1 MRVRAIGAMALVAV
15 VGSACRNGEAGGR
28 GTESREEMAEVPKG
42 ERLETPPGERPA
54 TPLLRKHTQ
63 DPRMGELGQ
72 EGNAVPRSRGDQHT
86 RPAKDSVNES
96 H

>member
-1 MRVRAIGAMALVAV
+1 MQGRTMCALALAAV
-15 VGSACRNGEAGGR
+15 LGVACRNGEAGGR
-28 GTESREEMAEVPKG
+28 GTGSREEMAEVPKG

-54 TPLLRKHTQ
+54 TPLLRKNTQ

-72 EGNAVPRSRGDQHT
+72 EGNAVPRGRGDQHT